1 MMPSQRVRDAG
12 IRTGNKSSNGPL
24 RVWGTAEPSIRDVRA
39 YVSCR
44 EPVGAPQRGSIAA
57 NQGGT
62 ADRVFVLDR
71 PKGFVRGVFLLSG
84 GLEYAADQTM
94 ACLLKTTTTLYI
106 LTTHLSGG

>member
-12 IRTGNKSSNGPL
+12 IRAGNKSSNGPQ
-24 RVWGTAEPSIRDVRA
+24 RAWGTAEPSIRDVRA

-62 ADRVFVLDR
+62 ADRA
-71 PKGFVRGVFLLSG
+71 GMTATGT
-84 GLEYAADQTM
+84 TM
-94 ACLLKTTTTLYI
+94 TGITTGTITI
-106 LTTHLSGG
+106 RMTRTGIRIGNP